1 MSEKKKIQLGM
12 NPSTASGR
20 LVKDLLWDL
29 IKKTDQHHCCKCG
42 LEMSRDSFSIEHIIP
57 WLDSDDPVKLF
68 FDLENI
74 SFSHHSCNVSDR
86 RTNVKEYECGTR
98 LKYSR
103 GCRCH
108 DCVKSNTE
116 YSRAYYT
123 KEYRKEKY
131 NRTGN

>member
-29 IKKTDQHHCCKCG
+29 IKKTDQYHCCKCG
-42 LEMSRDSFSIEHIIP
+42 LEMSRDSFSIKHIIP

-74 SFSHHSCNVSDR
+74 YFSHHSCNVSDR
-86 RTNVKEYECGTR
+86 RTNVKECER
-98 LKYSR
+98 I
-103 GCRCH
+103 
-108 DCVKSNTE
+108 
-116 YSRAYYT
+116 
-123 KEYRKEKY
+123 
-131 NRTGN
+131 